1 MRQVFE
7 SDNIRFVQLDESLV
21 QDYLAMVNDMEN
33 VGKLIGSTRTFT
45 EEEETEW
52 IRRKLENKFRIF
64 SMIDKATGEFI
75 GNIEIMDVE
84 GDAASGELGICI
96 TAKQQDRGFGSE
108 AIPAMVKYAAKEYGL
123 KRLMLRVFPDNARAI
138 RVYEKCGFKEYDR
151 APDDIF
157 MEIIL

>member
-7 SDNIRFVQLDESLV
+7 SDNIRFVQLDESLI

-52 IRRKLENKFRIF
+52 IRTKLENNFRIF

-84 GDAASGELGICI
+84 GDETSGELGICI
-96 TAKQQDRGFGSE
+96 TAKQQERGFGSE
-108 AIPAMVKYAAKEYGL
+108 AIPATLRYAAKEYGL
-123 KRLMLRVFPDNARAI
+123 KRFMLRVFPFNDRAVH
-138 RVYEKCGFKEYDR
+138 VYEKCGFREYDR

>member
-7 SDNIRFVQLDESLV
+7 TDNIRFVRLDESLV

-33 VGKLIGSTRTFT
+33 VGKLIGSTCTFT

-52 IRRKLENKFRIF
+52 IRKKLENNFRIF

>member
-52 IRRKLENKFRIF
+52 VRTKLENNFRIF

-123 KRLMLRVFPDNARAI
+123 KRLMLRVFPFNDRAVH
-138 RVYEKCGFKEYDR
+138 VYEKCGFKEYDR

>member
-7 SDNIRFVQLDESLV
+7 TDNIRFVRLDESLV

-52 IRRKLENKFRIF
+52 IRRKLENNFRIF

-84 GDAASGELGICI
+84 GDETSGELGICI
-96 TAKQQDRGFGSE
+96 TAKQQERGFGSE

-138 RVYEKCGFKEYDR
+138 RVYEKSGFREYNR
-151 APDDIF
+151 VPDDVF

>member
-7 SDNIRFVQLDESLV
+7 TDNIRFVRLDESLV

-45 EEEETEW
+45 EEEEISW
-52 IRRKLENKFRIF
+52 IRRKLENNFRIF

-75 GNIEIMDVE
+75 GNIEIMDMV
-84 GDAASGELGICI
+84 GDETSGELGICI
-96 TAKQQDRGFGSE
+96 TAKQQERGFGSE
-108 AIPAMVKYAAKEYGL
+108 AIPAMIRYAAKEYGL
-123 KRLMLRVFPDNARAI
+123 KRLMLRVFPFNNRAVH
-138 RVYEKCGFKEYDR
+138 VYEKCGFKEYDR

>member
-7 SDNIRFVQLDESLV
+7 TDNIRFVRLDKSLV

-52 IRRKLENKFRIF
+52 IRRKLENNFRIF
-64 SMIDKATGEFI
+64 SMIDKDTGDFI

-123 KRLMLRVFPDNARAI
+123 KRLMLRVFPFNDRAVH
-138 RVYEKCGFKEYDR
+138 VYEKCGFKEYDR
-151 APDDIF
+151 VPDDVF

>member
-7 SDNIRFVQLDESLV
+7 TDNIRFVRLDESLV

-52 IRRKLENKFRIF
+52 IRRKLENNFRIF
-64 SMIDKATGEFI
+64 SMIDKATGDFI

-138 RVYEKCGFKEYDR
+138 RVYEKSGFREYNR
-151 APDDIF
+151 VPDDVF

>member
-7 SDNIRFVQLDESLV
+7 TDNIRFVRLDESLV

-52 IRRKLENKFRIF
+52 IRRKLENNFRIF

-123 KRLMLRVFPDNARAI
+123 RRLMLRVFPDNARAI
-138 RVYEKCGFKEYDR
+138 RVYEKSGFREYDR
-151 APDDIF
+151 VPDDVF

>member
-7 SDNIRFVQLDESLV
+7 TDNIRFVRLDESLV

-64 SMIDKATGEFI
+64 SMIDKDTGNFI

>member
-7 SDNIRFVQLDESLV
+7 SENISFAELDESLV
-21 QDYLAMVNDMEN
+21 KDYLAMVNDMEN
-33 VGKLIGSTRTFT
+33 VGRLIGSTRTFT
-45 EEEETEW
+45 EEEEISW

-64 SMIDKATGEFI
+64 SMIAKDTGEFI

-84 GDAASGELGICI
+84 GDETSGELGICI

-123 KRLMLRVFPDNARAI
+123 KRFMLKVFPFNDRAVH
-138 RVYEKCGFKEYDR
+138 VYEKCGFKEYDR

>member
-7 SDNIRFVQLDESLV
+7 SENIRFAELDESLV
-21 QDYLAMVNDMEN
+21 KDYLAMVNDMEN

-45 EEEETEW
+45 EEEEISW
-52 IRRKLENKFRIF
+52 IRTKLENNFRIF

-84 GDAASGELGICI
+84 GDETSGELGICI
-96 TAKQQDRGFGSE
+96 TAKQQERGFGSE
-108 AIPAMVKYAAKEYGL
+108 AIPAVIRYAAKEYGL
-123 KRLMLRVFPDNARAI
+123 KRLMLRVFPFNDRAAH
-138 RVYEKCGFKEYDR
+138 VYEKCGFREYDR

>member
-7 SDNIRFVQLDESLV
+7 SENIRFAELDERLV
-21 QDYLAMVNDMEN
+21 KDYLAMVNDMEN
-33 VGKLIGSTRTFT
+33 VGRLIGSTRTFT
-45 EEEETEW
+45 EEEEISW

-64 SMIDKATGEFI
+64 SMIAKDTGEFI

-84 GDAASGELGICI
+84 GDETSGELGICI

-123 KRLMLRVFPDNARAI
+123 KRFMLKVFPFNDRAVH
-138 RVYEKCGFKEYDR
+138 VYEKCGFKEYDR

>member
-7 SDNIRFVQLDESLV
+7 TDNIRFVRLDESLV

-45 EEEETEW
+45 EEEEISW

-96 TAKQQDRGFGSE
+96 TAKQQERGFGSE
-108 AIPAMVKYAAKEYGL
+108 AIPAMIRYAAKEYGL

>member
-7 SDNIRFVQLDESLV
+7 TDNIRFVRLDESLV

-52 IRRKLENKFRIF
+52 IRRKLENNFRIF
-64 SMIDKATGEFI
+64 SMIDKDTGNFI

-84 GDAASGELGICI
+84 GDETSGELGICI
-96 TAKQQDRGFGSE
+96 TAKQQERGFGSE